1 MKLKRCVSFVL
12 IFICMFTLTISAY
25 AIENRASDQIALYDI
40 SVTPTSGTL
49 NVKFSVSGTSMMEK
63 IGCES
68 IKVYEK
74 SGTQWTLVDSTDE
87 DDLGMSRYNS
97 RSQKNTIQFDSESGV
112 EYKVSVTIFAE
123 NSSGRDTRTRTLYV
137 TGK

>member
-25 AIENRASDQIALYDI
+25 AIENRASNQIALYDI

>member
-12 IFICMFTLTISAY
+12 VFICMLTLTISAH
-25 AIENRASDQIALYDI
+25 AIENRASDQIALYNI

-97 RSQKNTIQFDSESGV
+97 RSQKNTIQFDGESGV
-112 EYKVSVTIFAE
+112 EYKVSVTVFAE
-123 NSSGRDTRTRTLYV
+123 NSEGRDTRTETFYV
-137 TGK
+137 TGR

>member
-87 DDLGMSRYNS
+87 NDLGMSRYNS

>member
-63 IGCES
+63 IG
-68 IKVYEK
+68 
-74 SGTQWTLVDSTDE
+74 
-87 DDLGMSRYNS
+87 
-97 RSQKNTIQFDSESGV
+97 
-112 EYKVSVTIFAE
+112 
-123 NSSGRDTRTRTLYV
+123 
-137 TGK
+137 

>member
-1 MKLKRCVSFVL
+1 M
-12 IFICMFTLTISAY
+12 
-25 AIENRASDQIALYDI
+25 
-40 SVTPTSGTL
+40 TPTSGTL
-49 NVKFSVSGTSMMEK
+49 NVKFSVSGTSMREK

-97 RSQKNTIQFDSESGV
+97 RSQKNTIQFDGESGV
-112 EYKVSVTIFAE
+112 EYKVSVTVFAE
-123 NSSGRDTRTRTLYV
+123 NSEGRDTRTETFYV
-137 TGK
+137 TGR

>member
-97 RSQKNTIQFDSESGV
+97 RSQKNTIQFDSDSGV
-112 EYKVSVTIFAE
+112 DYKVSVTIFAE